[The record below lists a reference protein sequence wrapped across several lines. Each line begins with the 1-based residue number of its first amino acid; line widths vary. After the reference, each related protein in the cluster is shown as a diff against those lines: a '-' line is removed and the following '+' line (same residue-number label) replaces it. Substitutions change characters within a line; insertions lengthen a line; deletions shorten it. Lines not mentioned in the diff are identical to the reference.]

1 MSDVILID
9 GDVAMFLPSFGAAI
23 VVVQPGRIK
32 ASGPARVAGKPACV
46 AGDESSVSVPG
57 CSYIAGQYSIPGT
70 GTLEIAA
77 LAGDQQAQTTGT
89 GGKKLLLKGS
99 TFTARFSVMAP
110 AMQPPPGPGSPIPD
124 PTASYSGSGNF
135 VAADATV
142 KAS

>member
-1 MSDVILID
+1 MSDFILID
-9 GDVAMFLPSFGAAI
+9 GDLAMFQPNFGAAI
-23 VVVQPGRIK
+23 VVVQPGHIK
-32 ASGPARVAGKPACV
+32 ASGPARVTGKPACV
-46 AGDESSVSVPG
+46 AGDESSVSVQG

-70 GTLEIAA
+70 GTLEIAS
-77 LAGDQQAQTTGT
+77 LASDQQAQTTST

-99 TFTARFSVMAP
+99 SFTAKFSVVAP

-124 PTASYSGSGNF
+124 PVTTYSGSGKF

>member
-9 GDVAMFLPSFGAAI
+9 GDLAMFQPSFGAAT
-23 VVVQPGRIK
+23 VAVQPGQIK
-32 ASGPARVAGKPACV
+32 ASGPARVTGKPACV

-57 CSYIAGQYSIPGT
+57 CSYVAGQYVIPGI
-70 GTLEIAA
+70 GTLAIAS
-77 LAGDQQAQTTGT
+77 LADNQKAKTTGT
-89 GGKKLLLKGS
+89 GDKKVLLKGG
-99 TFTARFSVMAP
+99 TFTARFSVMVP

-124 PTASYSGSGNF
+124 PTASYSGSGSF